1 MAYVVGE
8 KCLGEQY
15 AQCVSACPVECMYP
29 GEYKGEKFLVIDPE
43 LCINCGA
50 CQPQCPLLA
59 IFDSEDTAGPEWTA
73 ANKELTPK
81 FKSNPKVEPRPA
93 NDPPKKPGHKLGG

>member
-1 MAYVVGE
+1 MAYVIGE

-50 CQPQCPLLA
+50 CLPQCPILA
-59 IFDSEDTAGPEWTA
+59 IHENEEGAGAWA
-73 ANKELTPK
+73 AVNKELAPA
-81 FKSNPKVEPRPA
+81 FKNNAKVEPRAA
-93 NDPPKKPGHKLGG
+93 NDPPRKPGHKLGG